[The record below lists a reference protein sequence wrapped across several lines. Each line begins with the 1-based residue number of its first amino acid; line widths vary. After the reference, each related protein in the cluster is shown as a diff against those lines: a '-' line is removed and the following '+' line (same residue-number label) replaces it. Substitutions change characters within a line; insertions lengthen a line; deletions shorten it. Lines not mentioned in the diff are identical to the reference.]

1 MMSNQQG
8 TQMRPNSE
16 PTAGEHG
23 TRQTDLFDYDAEL
36 RLHNELFRAAARV
49 GSRDRVLDIGC
60 GAGQSTREA
69 ARAAVTG
76 SVVGVDL
83 SAPMLERARRLS
95 DDQGLPNITYQQAD
109 AQVHRFPPT
118 HFDLCISRFGAMF
131 FADPVAAFTNI
142 GRALRP
148 GARLVLLVWQD
159 RDRNEWAS
167 AIRRSLTGTAPGPH
181 RRSSPFSLADPTVT
195 QGILAAAGFTQVSF
209 TDVHEPVFYGPDTAT
224 AFDNVLRLPE
234 CGTCSPAS
242 TPRQPSEHA
251 RGYAPPSPPTTPTAA
266 CTSTRVPGSSQAAV
280 ADHRTQPDPNIQPR
294 PMPLLRDSGR
304 IDAVRGS

>member
-1 MMSNQQG
+1 MSNRYRENPVTVMSNQQG

-23 TRQTDLFDYDAEL
+23 TRQADLFDYDAEL

-83 SAPMLERARRLS
+83 SAPMLERARQLS
-95 DDQGLPNITYQQAD
+95 ADQGLPNITYQQAD
-109 AQVHRFPPT
+109 AQVHRFPST

-167 AIRRSLTGTAPGPH
+167 AIRQSLTAATATPAPPTDGPG
-181 RRSSPFSLADPTVT
+181 PFSLADPTIT

-224 AFDNVLRLPE
+224 AFDNVLRLRE
-234 CGTCSPAS
+234 YKDLLANLDTA
-242 TPRQPSEHA
+242 TTEQA
-251 RGYAPPSPPTTPTAA
+251 RTRLRATLAA
-266 CTSTRVPGSSQAAV
+266 HNT
-280 ADHRTQPDPNIQPR
+280 
-294 PMPLLRDSGR
+294 DSGVYFDSR
-304 IDAVRGS
+304 AWIITVRRH